1 MSLERE
7 AKLAATA
14 ALRMPP
20 VDGLVV
26 GATAATRPVVD
37 LQATYD
43 DTADF
48 RLARWGVTLRH
59 RTGEGSRASVGRRPA

>member
-48 RLARWGVTLRH
+48 RLARWGVT
-59 RTGEGSRASVGRRPA
+59 